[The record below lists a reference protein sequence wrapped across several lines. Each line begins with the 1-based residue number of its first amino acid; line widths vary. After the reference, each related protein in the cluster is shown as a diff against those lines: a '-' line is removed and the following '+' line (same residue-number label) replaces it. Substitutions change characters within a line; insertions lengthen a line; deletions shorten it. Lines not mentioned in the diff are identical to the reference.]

1 MLRIKIK
8 IAILLLLGVFIHT
21 AAHGQFYNGHQ
32 MTFGKSRVQYND
44 FFWQY
49 YRFEKFDTYFYV
61 GGANLA
67 EYVAKVASEEI
78 EFIEYSL
85 EEILQR
91 RIIFIVYNKQ
101 SEFRQSNIGL
111 ITGADESNIGGV
123 TKIVDNKVFVYY
135 EGDHFKLRK
144 QIRASIA
151 EILINEMLYGG
162 TFRDRVSSSALLNL
176 PEWFTPGLISYI
188 AYDTDVEME
197 AKIKAAVLE
206 GKIQKMHR
214 LHGDKATIA
223 GHAFWRYLAETYGDE
238 IVSQIVYMTRISKS
252 VEHGFL
258 YVLGM
263 PLKEVVNDWFYYYQG
278 RCQDENSQRN
288 MQSINQESIVKRANK
303 KCVYKQIHMSPNG
316 KYIAY
321 TTNQDGQYK
330 IFIYNVGTGK
340 TKRILKKEHKLEQIT
355 DYSYPVL
362 AWHPGGEILTYI
374 YESKGEIWMDY
385 YTVETKEKQKRQIF
399 YLDKVLD
406 YAFSNDG
413 QQMVFS
419 GVEAGQTD
427 IFTFSVIASTYH
439 QITNDIADDIN
450 PRFIDKSEKII
461 FSSNRKT
468 GQIKFDKDQVSE
480 FQNNYDLYI
489 YDPDSD
495 DELQRLTH
503 TWHTNEFLVT
513 EYRKDKYF
521 FLSDKN
527 GIYNQAFAKF
537 DSTISFIDTA
547 IHYRTFTKTYPISN
561 RAFGIKEFDYNRLNH
576 TFANISTTLKKNK
589 ERYALFTCDVNPAT
603 RPSSNEFQNTWFKN
617 YSIEKYLQDSV
628 TRYGKQEYKPDS
640 IVLKKLK
647 ISLNDSLIDI
657 NNYVFELEKQQIFN
671 AESTS
676 HEKRI
681 FKLPKQLVYFTNFY
695 SNLLVTQ
702 VDFGF
707 MNQSYQAFTG
717 SAFYFN
723 PGFNVLTKVGAIDL
737 FEDYKITGGIRFSV
751 DFESNEY
758 LLSIEDLKN
767 RLDKQYI
774 YHRQVFE
781 NLTQTEYSK
790 VFSNQM
796 MAIFKYPITQIHAFR
811 GTVSARFDDKV
822 YKSIDASSLS
832 TPDEFKYWGG
842 FKAEYIY
849 DNTRTLGL
857 NLLSGIRLKA
867 FGEYYNQ
874 LGSGFND
881 HLFVVGADVR
891 NYIPIHR
898 DLIFASRFAYS
909 SSFGNSLLIYYL
921 GGVDNWMNL
930 SQSTPTFDNS
940 TRINTEK
947 NWAYQAVA
955 TNMRGFVQNVRNGNS
970 FAVANFEL
978 RWPII
983 RYIFNRPISN
993 DFFNN
998 LMIMGFTDVGSA
1010 WEGWNPIKANNAY
1023 DREEITIDPVTMII
1037 DRKRSPFVAGVG
1049 FGLRS
1054 RLLGY
1059 YVRTDW
1065 AWGIDGGRML
1075 PRVFYLSLCKDF

>member
-1 MLRIKIK
+1 MCKVLK
-8 IAILLLLGVFIHT
+8 IAAVIVGCFFTLLSN
-21 AAHGQFYNGHQ
+21 AQFYNGHQ

-49 YRFEKFDTYFYV
+49 YRFDKYDTYFYV
-61 GGANLA
+61 GGAQLA
-67 EYVAKVASEEI
+67 EYVAKIAAEEI

-111 ITGADESNIGGV
+111 ITGAEESNIGGV

-151 EILINEMLYGG
+151 EILVNEMLYGG
-162 TFRDRVSSSALLNL
+162 TFRDRVSTSALLNL

-188 AYDTDVEME
+188 AYDTDYEVE

-214 LHGDKATIA
+214 LHGDKASIA
-223 GHAFWRYLAETYGDE
+223 GHAFWRYLSESYGEE

-252 VEHGFL
+252 VENGFL

-263 PLKEVVNDWFYYYQG
+263 PLKEIVNDWFYYYEG
-278 RCQDENSQRN
+278 RYQEEISNRITTPENAN
-288 MQSINQESIVKRANK
+288 EFVKRPK
-303 KCVYKQIHMSPNG
+303 KQRVYNQVKISPNG
-316 KYIAY
+316 KYLAY

-330 IFIYNVGTGK
+330 IWLHNFGTDK
-340 TKRILKKEHKLEQIT
+340 TKRIVRKEHKLEQIT
-355 DYSYPVL
+355 DYSYPIL
-362 AWHPGGEILTYI
+362 CWHPNGEILTYA
-374 YESKGEIWMDY
+374 YEIKGEIWLDY
-385 YTVETKEKQKRQIF
+385 YTIETKDKQKRQLF

-406 YAFSNDG
+406 YSFSHDG
-413 QQMVFS
+413 QHMVFS
-419 GVEAGQTD
+419 GVENGQTD
-427 IFTFSVIASTYH
+427 IFTFSVIASTFK
-439 QITNDIADDIN
+439 QITNDIADDLH
-450 PRFIDKSEKII
+450 PKYMGKSADII

-468 GQIKFDKDQVSE
+468 EQILFEKDQDAE
-480 FQNNYDLYI
+480 FQNNFDLFVYA
-489 YDPDSD
+489 P
-495 DELQRLTH
+495 EKENLERLTN
-503 TWHTNEFLVT
+503 TWNTNEFNPI

-521 FLSDKN
+521 FITDAN
-527 GIYNQAFAKF
+527 GIYNRGFAKF

-561 RAFGIKEFDYNRLNH
+561 RSFSIAAYDFNRFNNEFAD
-576 TFANISTTLKKNK
+576 ISEGTK
-589 ERYALFTCDVNPAT
+589 RYSLFTNQVNPKL
-603 RPSSNEFQNTWFKN
+603 RPKQHEFQSTWFKN
-617 YSIEKYLQDSV
+617 YSLEKYLQDSV
-628 TRYGKQEYKPDS
+628 LRLKKREYEPDS
-640 IVLKKLK
+640 IVLKRLEV
-647 ISLNDSLIDI
+647 SFNDSLIDI
-657 NNYVFELEKQQIFN
+657 NNYIFEIEKKQFFDAEQTKEAYDGIF
-671 AESTS
+671 
-676 HEKRI
+676 R
-681 FKLPKQLVYFTNFY
+681 LPKQLVYFTNFY

-758 LLSIEDLKN
+758 LLSVEDIKK

-781 NLTQTEYSK
+781 SITQDEYSK
-790 VFSNQM
+790 IFSNQL
-796 MAIFKYPITQIHAFR
+796 MAVFKYPITQIHAFR
-811 GTVSARFDDKV
+811 GTLSTRLDEKV
-822 YKSIDASSLS
+822 YKSIPYPSSSLNQ
-832 TPDEFKYWGG
+832 PNEYKYWGG
-842 FKAEYIY
+842 LKGEYIF
-849 DNTRTLGL
+849 DNTRSLGL
-857 NLLSGIRLKA
+857 NLLSGTRIKA
-867 FGEYYNQ
+867 IGEYYNQ
-874 LGSGFND
+874 IGSGSNN

-891 NYIPIHR
+891 NYLPIHR
-898 DLIFASRFAYS
+898 DFIFASRLAYS

-930 SQSTPTFDNS
+930 SRTTPTFDYS
-940 TRINTEK
+940 TRINTDK

-970 FAVANFEL
+970 FLVANFEL

-983 RYIFNRPISN
+983 RYLFNRPISN

-998 LMIMGFTDVGSA
+998 FMLMGFSDVGSA
-1010 WEGWNPIKANNAY
+1010 WEGWNPATAINAY
-1023 DREEITIDPVTMII
+1023 DYNEIPGNPVSMII

-1075 PRVFYLSLCKDF
+1075 PRVFYLSLCTDF